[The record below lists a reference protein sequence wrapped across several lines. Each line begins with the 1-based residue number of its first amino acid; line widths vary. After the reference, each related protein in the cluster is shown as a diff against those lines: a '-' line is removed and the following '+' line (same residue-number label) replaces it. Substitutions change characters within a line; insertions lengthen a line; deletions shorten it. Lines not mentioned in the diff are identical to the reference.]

1 MKYKSDL
8 IFERITA
15 KRDTDGIGLR
25 CARANRAPTNAN
37 FQRGSEDQF
46 KLMRNAALV
55 ASGANESARTA
66 IAPRA

>member
-1 MKYKSDL
+1 M
-8 IFERITA
+8 
-15 KRDTDGIGLR
+15 KRDTDGVCPGR
-25 CARANRAPTNAN
+25 ARVNRAPANAN

>member
-1 MKYKSDL
+1 M
-8 IFERITA
+8 
-15 KRDTDGIGLR
+15 KRDTDGVCPGR
-25 CARANRAPTNAN
+25 ARVNRAPTNAN